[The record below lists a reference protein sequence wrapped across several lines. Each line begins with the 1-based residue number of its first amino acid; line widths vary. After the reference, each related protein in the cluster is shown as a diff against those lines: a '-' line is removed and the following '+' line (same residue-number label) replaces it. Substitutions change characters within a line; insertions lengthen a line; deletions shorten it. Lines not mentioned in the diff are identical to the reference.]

1 VVEVVNL
8 ARALDQLAELGYWR
22 LALDAKAEASLE
34 EAPEVESLALV
45 LGAEGSGLRR
55 LVREHCDFSA
65 RLPIAPAI
73 DSLNVSVA
81 CGIALYAL
89 ARRRSPAA

>member
-1 VVEVVNL
+1 MPDERNL
-8 ARALDQLAELGYWR
+8 
-22 LALDAKAEASLE
+22 
-34 EAPEVESLALV
+34 VLV

-55 LVREHCDFSA
+55 LVGERCDFAA
-65 RLPIAPAI
+65 RLSIAPTM

-89 ARRRSPAA
+89 TRRRGPDSDMT

>member
-1 VVEVVNL
+1 
-8 ARALDQLAELGYWR
+8 
-22 LALDAKAEASLE
+22 
-34 EAPEVESLALV
+34 V

-65 RLPIAPAI
+65 RLPIAAAME
-73 DSLNVSVA
+73 SLNVSVA

-89 ARRRSPAA
+89 ARRRGPAV